1 MSALI
6 LAAALAAVPQHSMP
20 GMSMPM
26 ACTPQHAAMGHCKM
40 PAAKPKPRP
49 APKTRPKA
57 KPLAKPKASAKR
69 AAVPKRGAVVSR
81 ETPAVSAPAS
91 TCSADHAAMGH
102 CTMPAPAPAPAP
114 VAAPPA
120 CTPEHAAMGHCAM
133 PAPAAPGGGDA
144 ACPPEHAAM
153 GHCTPA
159 TRNEVGNAPAPA
171 AFPDLAA
178 SSFYGEEAMTAASDA
193 LRREHGGMAF
203 NQVMLNLA
211 EIAVRDGRDGYRWDG
226 EAWFGGDIDRLVL
239 KSEGEGRFG
248 DRLDE
253 AEVQALWSRAVGPY
267 ENVQLGIRQDLGAGA
282 RRTYASAGF
291 EALAPYWFDVEA
303 TAFLSDKGELFG
315 RAEAYVDQR
324 LTNWWVLQP
333 RVEVELSAQDVPA
346 LRLGSG
352 VTRAE
357 AGLRL
362 RYEWKREFAPYV
374 GVSWERRFGDTA
386 RFARADGEGTGGFA
400 FVAGLRAWF

>member
-1 MSALI
+1 MSGLI
-6 LAAALAAVPQHSMP
+6 LAVALAAAPQHSMP
-20 GMSMPM
+20 GMAMPM
-26 ACTPQHAAMGHCKM
+26 ACTPEHAAMGHCKM
-40 PAAKPKPRP
+40 PAAKPKPK
-49 APKTRPKA
+49 PKPKA
-57 KPLAKPKASAKR
+57 PAKPKAAAKR
-69 AAVPKRGAVVSR
+69 PATSTRRPAGNPEVPAG
-81 ETPAVSAPAS
+81 PALAS
-91 TCSADHAAMGH
+91 SCTAEHAAMGH
-102 CTMPAPAPAPAP
+102 CKMPAP
-114 VAAPPA
+114 VGAPPA

-133 PAPAAPGGGDA
+133 PAPAAAAMSGGDP

-159 TRNEVGNAPAPA
+159 APKGVGNAPALA

-178 SSFYGEEAMTAASDA
+178 SIFYGEDAMNKASDA
-193 LRREHGGMAF
+193 LKREHGGMAF

-211 EIAVRDGRDGYRWDG
+211 EVAVRNGRDGYRWDG
-226 EAWFGGDIDRLVL
+226 EAWFGGDINRLVL
-239 KSEGEGRFG
+239 KSEGEGGFG

-253 AEVQALWSRAVGPY
+253 AEVQALWSRAIGPY

-352 VTRAE
+352 ITRAE

-362 RYEWKREFAPYV
+362 RYECKREVAPYV

-386 RFARADGEGTGGFA
+386 RLARADGEGTGGFA

>member
-6 LAAALAAVPQHSMP
+6 LAAALAAAPQHSMP
-20 GMSMPM
+20 GMAMPM
-26 ACTPQHAAMGHCKM
+26 ACTPEHAAMGHCKM
-40 PAAKPKPRP
+40 PAAKPKPRSP
-49 APKTRPKA
+49 
-57 KPLAKPKASAKR
+57 AKPKAASKR
-69 AAVPKRGAVVSR
+69 AAVPTRK
-81 ETPAVSAPAS
+81 PAAKSVAPAA
-91 TCSADHAAMGH
+91 SAASSCTAKHAAMGH
-102 CTMPAPAPAPAP
+102 CTMPAPAP
-114 VAAPPA
+114 VAATPV

-133 PAPAAPGGGDA
+133 PATAAPNDGDP

-159 TRNEVGNAPAPA
+159 ARNGVGNAPAPA

-178 SSFYGEEAMTAASDA
+178 STFYGEEAMTTASKA

-211 EIAVRDGRDGYRWDG
+211 EVAVRSGRDGYRWDG
-226 EAWFGGDIDRLVL
+226 DAWFGGDIDRLVL
-239 KSEGEGRFG
+239 KSEGEGRLS

-253 AEVQALWSRAVGPY
+253 AEVQALYSRAVGPY
-267 ENVQLGIRQDLGAGA
+267 ENVQFGVRQDLGAGA

-291 EALAPYWFDVEA
+291 EALAPYWFDVEV

-362 RYEWKREFAPYV
+362 RYEWEREVAPYV

-400 FVAGLRAWF
+400 FVVGLRAWF

>member
-6 LAAALAAVPQHSMP
+6 LAAALVAMPQHSMP
-20 GMSMPM
+20 GMSMPTT
-26 ACTPQHAAMGHCKM
+26 CTPQHAAMGHCRM
-40 PAAKPKPRP
+40 PAAKPKPQ
-49 APKTRPKA
+49 PKPQ
-57 KPLAKPKASAKR
+57 AKPKSKPKPKPRAKAKALPNP
-69 AAVPKRGAVVSR
+69 AAVATRRPVAKLEV
-81 ETPAVSAPAS
+81 PAAPAPAAS
-91 TCSADHAAMGH
+91 CTAEHAAMGH
-102 CTMPAPAPAPAP
+102 CTMPAPAL

-133 PAPAAPGGGDA
+133 PAAAAPSGGDA

-171 AFPDLAA
+171 AFPGLAA
-178 SSFYGEEAMTAASDA
+178 STFYGEDRMTAASDA

-211 EIAVRDGRDGYRWDG
+211 EVALRSGRDGYRWDG

-248 DRLDE
+248 ERLDE

-267 ENVQLGIRQDLGAGA
+267 ENVQLGVRQDLGAGA

-333 RVEVELSAQDVPA
+333 RAEVELSARDVPA

>member
-6 LAAALAAVPQHSMP
+6 LAAALAATPQHSMP
-20 GMSMPM
+20 GMAMPM

-40 PAAKPKPRP
+40 PAAKAKPKPKPR
-49 APKTRPKA
+49 
-57 KPLAKPKASAKR
+57 AKPKAAAKR
-69 AAVPKRGAVVSR
+69 PAVPTR
-81 ETPAVSAPAS
+81 EPAAKPKAPA
-91 TCSADHAAMGH
+91 
-102 CTMPAPAPAPAP
+102 APAPASS
-114 VAAPPA
+114 

-133 PAPAAPGGGDA
+133 PAAAPPSGGDP

-159 TRNEVGNAPAPA
+159 APNEVGNAPAPA

-178 SSFYGEEAMTAASDA
+178 STFYGEDAMTAASKA
-193 LRREHGGMAF
+193 LKREHGGMAF

-211 EIAVRDGRDGYRWDG
+211 EIAVRSGRDGYRWDG
-226 EAWFGGDIDRLVL
+226 DAWFGGDVNRLAL

-267 ENVQLGIRQDLGAGA
+267 ENVQLGLRQDLGAGA

-357 AGLRL
+357 AGVRL
-362 RYEWKREFAPYV
+362 RYEWKREVAPYV

-386 RFARADGEGTGGFA
+386 RLARVDGEGTGGFA

>member
-6 LAAALAAVPQHSMP
+6 LAAALAAAPQHSMP
-20 GMSMPM
+20 GMAMPM
-26 ACTPQHAAMGHCKM
+26 ACTPEHAAMGHCKM
-40 PAAKPKPRP
+40 PAAKAKPKPRSP
-49 APKTRPKA
+49 
-57 KPLAKPKASAKR
+57 AKPKAASKR
-69 AAVPKRGAVVSR
+69 AAVPTRK
-81 ETPAVSAPAS
+81 PAAKSVAPAA
-91 TCSADHAAMGH
+91 SAASSCTAEHAAMGH
-102 CTMPAPAPAPAP
+102 CTMPAPAP
-114 VAAPPA
+114 VAASPV

-133 PAPAAPGGGDA
+133 PATAAPNGGDP
-144 ACPPEHAAM
+144 ACPSEHAAM

-159 TRNEVGNAPAPA
+159 ARNEVGNAPAPA

-178 SSFYGEEAMTAASDA
+178 STFYGEEAMTTASKA

-211 EIAVRDGRDGYRWDG
+211 EVAVRSGRDGYRWDG
-226 EAWFGGDIDRLVL
+226 DAWFGGDVDRLVL

-253 AEVQALWSRAVGPY
+253 AEVQALYSRAVGPY
-267 ENVQLGIRQDLGAGA
+267 ENVQLGVRQDLGAGA

-362 RYEWKREFAPYV
+362 RYEWKREVAPYV

>member
-1 MSALI
+1 MTMLI
-6 LAAALAAVPQHSMP
+6 LAAALAAAPQHQGHKMP

-26 ACTPQHAAMGHCKM
+26 ACTPEHAAMGHCKM
-40 PAAKPKPRP
+40 PAAKPKPKP
-49 APKTRPKA
+49 RPKPTA
-57 KPLAKPKASAKR
+57 KAKAAPQRAPVPTRQPAAKPKS
-69 AAVPKRGAVVSR
+69 
-81 ETPAVSAPAS
+81 PAVSAPVSSCTAE
-91 TCSADHAAMGH
+91 HAAMGH
-102 CTMPAPAPAPAP
+102 CTMPAPAA

-120 CTPEHAAMGHCAM
+120 CTAEHAAMGHCSM
-133 PAPAAPGGGDA
+133 PAPTEPKASDP

-159 TRNEVGNAPAPA
+159 GPKEVGNVPAPA
-171 AFPDLAA
+171 AFSDLAA
-178 SSFYGEEAMTAASDA
+178 AAFYGDDAMADASRA
-193 LRREHGGMAF
+193 LKREHGGMAF
-203 NQVMLNLA
+203 HQVMLNLA
-211 EIAVRDGRDGYRWDG
+211 EVAVRNGRDGYRWDG
-226 EAWFGGDIDRLVL
+226 EAWFGGDINRLVL

-248 DRLDE
+248 ERLDE
-253 AEVQALWSRAVGPY
+253 AEVQALYARAVGPY
-267 ENVQLGIRQDLGAGA
+267 ENIQIGLRQDLGAGA
-282 RRTYASAGF
+282 RRTYASVGF

-346 LRLGSG
+346 LRLGTG

-386 RFARADGEGTGGFA
+386 RLARADGEGTGGFA
-400 FVAGLRAWF
+400 LVAGVRAWF